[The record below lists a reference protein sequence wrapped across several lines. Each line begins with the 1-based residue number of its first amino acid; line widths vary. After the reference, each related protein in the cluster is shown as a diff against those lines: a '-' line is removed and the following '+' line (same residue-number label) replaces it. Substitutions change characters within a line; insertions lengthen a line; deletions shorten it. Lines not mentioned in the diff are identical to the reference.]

1 MSRASA
7 DPCWEHSQ
15 PRPSVLG
22 WQQLVDYSETVV
34 SVSLLQR
41 AQGGRFQPPPPDFS
55 FSISSD
61 RDGTQ
66 GSLMLDWVAVRTGEH
81 TE

>member
-15 PRPSVLG
+15 PRPTSVLAG
-22 WQQLVDYSETVV
+22 SSWWITLKLWFQF
-34 SVSLLQR
+34 LLYR
-41 AQGGRFQPPPPDFS
+41 EPKEAVPPTPDFS
-55 FSISSD
+55 FSIASD